1 MQNTSG
7 IVPTDLNVLFYP
19 DPVEEKTSG
28 GIILPE
34 QAKEKQK
41 YATIKGVLVAVGINA
56 FKEWGK
62 GAAPKL
68 GARVMTALHAGLN
81 IEGTDG
87 RAYRLCNDKD
97 IIAILKE
104 DQ

>member
-1 MQNTSG
+1 MNTSG

-41 YATIKGVLVAVGINA
+41 YATVKGTLVAIGVNA
-56 FKEWGK
+56 FNEWGQD
-62 GAAPKL
+62 AAPEL
-68 GARVMTALHAGLN
+68 GARVLTAQYAGLN